1 MCYAFT
7 DSCLQT
13 VSVSICEDVSI
24 TPTAGLVAGRFRF
37 GAHLSPT
44 ANAEDVV
51 ITPITGDEDVSLD
64 PIHFAP
70 GVHFLSHES
79 LSIKEEPTGGDEI
92 EDDTEGVIPGRRD
105 LLEYLI
111 NEDGSV
117 VCKWCGE
124 LLPSR
129 THWYRHKYKFHIS
142 NPPGTSSLFKCY
154 RCNVFF
160 KSRKGYLGHVSTRH
174 TRLEQKF
181 VIERDDKQP
190 CRRGRRTSEDFQ
202 GNPEEYEKQ
211 REKEEKLVAD
221 IIDRVKR
228 ECEAQGST
236 VTRKG
241 YSRRSTVMNT

>member
-1 MCYAFT
+1 MIAEE
-7 DSCLQT
+7 CLQS

-24 TPTAGLVAGRFRF
+24 TPASPGFQRLDA
-37 GAHLSPT
+37 SPT
-44 ANAEDVV
+44 SEDVV
-51 ITPITGDEDVSLD
+51 ITPIRVSETS
-64 PIHFAP
+64 PVQFAP

-79 LSIKEEPTGGDEI
+79 ILQPKEEPL
-92 EDDTEGVIPGRRD
+92 DDLDDDSSEGMIPGRRD

-160 KSRKGYLGHVSTRH
+160 KSRKGYLGHVSSRH
-174 TRLEQKF
+174 SKIEQNVVF
-181 VIERDDKQP
+181 ERDDLKP
-190 CRRGRRTSEDFQ
+190 CRRGRRMSEDFQ

-241 YSRRSTVMNT
+241 YSRRSTIMNS